1 MINEP
6 RINVNSDFFSAD
18 LQTLYD
24 HMCEKVRKHKFRL
37 YMACCEV
44 DTGIDYILYGT
55 YPRKEVIDARIT
67 GYHNGIP
74 EIEKLVINQFRVQ
87 RLKHKDC
94 GHTHAL
100 MFEWFI
106 PYQKYSIRF
115 VLLHLQR
122 FFSMKISIEKYCL
135 ENDIPISSFK
145 RWQEWLAKNMEL
157 LTEAGI
163 VLDKKENRKNLG
175 NWLLEIVRNTSSW
188 LIMSLSHLNL
198 VLFQKRR
205 MPADYVNYR
214 IQMSRLI

>member
-1 MINEP
+1 
-6 RINVNSDFFSAD
+6 
-18 LQTLYD
+18 
-24 HMCEKVRKHKFRL
+24 
-37 YMACCEV
+37 
-44 DTGIDYILYGT
+44 
-55 YPRKEVIDARIT
+55 
-67 GYHNGIP
+67 
-74 EIEKLVINQFRVQ
+74 
-87 RLKHKDC
+87 
-94 GHTHAL
+94 
-100 MFEWFI
+100 
-106 PYQKYSIRF
+106 
-115 VLLHLQR
+115 
-122 FFSMKISIEKYCL
+122 MKISIEKYCL